1 MTNFINVY
9 KMIYSKFS
17 KWGVSLPMCSE
28 TPKQPLTEQRVRLF
42 VQETIDRTQEQ
53 GNDPVQQAMQSEIH
67 PGPIADSLHPQ
78 MTAADLLEWIMQSQE
93 MQEALIMFRDQLP
106 NSPEASEVEAHR
118 MEQEEVEATDVEQL
132 LLDLTVAQSDWR

>member
-1 MTNFINVY
+1 
-9 KMIYSKFS
+9 
-17 KWGVSLPMCSE
+17 MCSE

-67 PGPIADSLHPQ
+67 PGPIADSLQPS
-78 MTAADLLEWIMQSQE
+78 MTEADLLEWIMQSQE

-132 LLDLTVAQSDWR
+132 LLDLTVAQSDWM